1 MQRINVSVLGPLF
14 LGVFVGT
21 AVLAGICVFAG
32 FFPWGETKSLL
43 LFAAGLLYLV
53 GTFGV
58 TVAFN
63 VPCNDRLAR
72 MGAESADAAAYWP
85 RYVREW
91 LFWNHCARSRHRR
104 RCLCGGR
111 SDVRTAPASQRARAA
126 PQMAATAR
134 LPRCAAA
141 FTQTP
146 FAPPSTKT
154 PNTRSPSGRPCVP
167 TWNRWPN
174 CSISTASSNASP
186 PTGRRRGAS

>member
-1 MQRINVSVLGPLF
+1 MLKTLPLLVCLGAGIVGGVFFAFSTFVMKALADGPSPHGIATMQRINVSVLGPLF

-63 VPCNDRLAR
+63 VPRNDRLAH
-72 MGAESADAAAYWP
+72 MNPESADAATYWP

-91 LFWNHCARSRHRR
+91 LFWNH
-104 RCLCGGR
+104 
-111 SDVRTAPASQRARAA
+111 VRTVAA
-126 PQMAATAR
+126 IGAVAF
-134 LPRCAAA
+134 AAA
-141 FTQTP
+141 ALTY
-146 FAPPSTKT
+146 
-154 PNTRSPSGRPCVP
+154 
-167 TWNRWPN
+167 
-174 CSISTASSNASP
+174 
-186 PTGRRRGAS
+186 